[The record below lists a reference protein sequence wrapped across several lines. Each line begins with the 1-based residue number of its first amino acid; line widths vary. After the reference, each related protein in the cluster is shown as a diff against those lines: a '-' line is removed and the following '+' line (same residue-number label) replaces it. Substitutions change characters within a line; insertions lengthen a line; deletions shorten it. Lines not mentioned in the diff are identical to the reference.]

1 MLGMI
6 STSLMM
12 FIDRLFLAQYDP
24 MAMNAAATGGVS
36 YYMFFVFAIGIV
48 SISEVLAGRLHGA
61 GNFKEIGS
69 STWQMVLVSLAATP
83 LFLLIAWVMPY
94 ILYTGTGNEANET
107 TFFRIMIMFAPAACS
122 YVALTGF
129 FMGVG
134 DVKKVTYSALIGN
147 AVNIVLDYWFIFGW
161 GPIPEMGI
169 AGAVLATGLSQVVQ
183 ALFLLTLFLNKHN
196 RETYHTHRFKLN
208 KEYLI
213 EGLRIGTPSGIGYFL
228 ECTAHFLFFR
238 IVMTVGPEQMTI
250 VTMVQSFSI
259 LTYFV
264 SGAFHKSAS
273 TIVANLVGAKM
284 LHLTNKMLKS
294 AFIIHGYFFA
304 VYLFVVVFFG
314 DLCLSMFSSAEHAEL
329 LSSPQFKQLFMT
341 SMILLAFHFL
351 IDGWVWILVG
361 CLTGTG
367 DTKYI
372 LVVSALVHWIAYL
385 IPTIWFIG
393 YQKGGADVAWGIV
406 VAMSALNLALYAW
419 RYFSGAWINNSIV
432 QASDQKILP
441 AV

>member
-1 MLGMI
+1 
-6 STSLMM
+6 
-12 FIDRLFLAQYDP
+12 
-24 MAMNAAATGGVS
+24 
-36 YYMFFVFAIGIV
+36 
-48 SISEVLAGRLHGA
+48 
-61 GNFKEIGS
+61 
-69 STWQMVLVSLAATP
+69 
-83 LFLLIAWVMPY
+83 
-94 ILYTGTGNEANET
+94 
-107 TFFRIMIMFAPAACS
+107 
-122 YVALTGF
+122 
-129 FMGVG
+129 
-134 DVKKVTYSALIGN
+134 
-147 AVNIVLDYWFIFGW
+147 
-161 GPIPEMGI
+161 
-169 AGAVLATGLSQVVQ
+169 
-183 ALFLLTLFLNKHN
+183 
-196 RETYHTHRFKLN
+196 
-208 KEYLI
+208 
-213 EGLRIGTPSGIGYFL
+213 
-228 ECTAHFLFFR
+228 
-238 IVMTVGPEQMTI
+238 
-250 VTMVQSFSI
+250 MVQSFSI